1 MMSLA
6 QVLLSGLTVRGVYPG
21 MNGREPRAR
30 RKGGFICP
38 PVAVE
43 TEVRKHISG
52 ENMTPGV
59 GLPTGFRTRSAL
71 RRENDAGTGVLDGIS
86 YEMRPPER
94 K

>member
-6 QVLLSGLTVRGVYPG
+6 QILLSGLTVRGIYPG
-21 MNGREPRAR
+21 MNGREPRVR

-43 TEVRKHISG
+43 SWMRKPH
-52 ENMTPGV
+52 
-59 GLPTGFRTRSAL
+59 L
-71 RRENDAGTGVLDGIS
+71 RRENDAGTGVLDGIP
-86 YEMRPPER
+86 YEMRPPAP